1 MVEAGNKSDER
12 IKWGT
17 FIYSENLLL
26 FVPMSIRMGQVY
38 LVIRRKDN
46 YNSKFSII
54 WVYTKMFMKIR
65 KYIPRKIIFGFAQKE
80 LENSDSFNSYTEG
93 DADVTAFFDPTP
105 HPRILL
111 ELGKQ
116 RLLQYEQELIK
127 RNS

>member
-1 MVEAGNKSDER
+1 MVEDGNKSDER

-26 FVPMSIRMGQVY
+26 FVPMNIRLGQVY
-38 LVIRRKDN
+38 LVIRGKD
-46 YNSKFSII
+46 NSKFSII
-54 WVYTKMFMKIR
+54 QIYTKMFMKIR

-80 LENSDSFNSYTEG
+80 LENQNSFNSYTEG
-93 DADVTAFFDPTP
+93 FWDDMRYFDPTP
-105 HPRILL
+105 KILL
-111 ELGKQ
+111 RLGKQ